1 MVTMSTA
8 TSLPSDVRIFDPQP
22 VRQYIPPAL
31 VKANTLKARQAIGLM
46 RFARKPLDFWQQQ
59 SVAIMC
65 GVDDVG
71 LWACPD
77 YFEWVARQNG
87 KGAIL
92 EARALAGLFCYG
104 EPFIGWSAHEY
115 RTAMEARLR
124 MMTLIRNMGAQD
136 IKSPDIIH
144 VQLPG
149 TDKIIRVKFDNSH
162 GEEAIVRL
170 DTGQRLKFFARS
182 KGAGRGFSAP
192 VWLLDEVFALTD
204 EQLDAIGP
212 TQLTF
217 ENAQTIYT
225 STPPLTGDTGGPMF
239 NLRARADAGDP
250 ELGGRDWGLRKP
262 DGSPMWLD
270 EIDGTPGPDGVPP
283 LNVDD
288 LDLWRKTNPGGSP
301 GATGRPRITERA
313 RRKDRR
319 SRGRLGYA
327 REALCIWP
335 RPVAAAGA
343 AIDPDVWTN
352 TGDIESRPA
361 SAGLVLAIDVS
372 PGARSASIAVA
383 GRRADGRFH
392 VKVMDYRAG
401 TGWLAERL
409 TQLAGMLDEYAV
421 ERLALYV
428 RRHLIVSRGGNP
440 REVDELI
447 DALPPPGRLKATMIN
462 AAGPAGAV
470 YDELT
475 AAGFRLTKVDGGE
488 WARACAAFLADVE
501 QDRMRHCAQD
511 GLNDAVTCATRKFV
525 GDGAWYWSRKDS
537 TGDISPLCAAT
548 AAAHGFRIHGEAAE
562 QIIAVGF
569 GSNPDE
575 RAQGDRPGDGWGT
588 DEARE
593 RTRRGPEPVIVPRGP
608 AGAILPRRPR

>member
-1 MVTMSTA
+1 MTTA
-8 TSLPSDVRIFDPQP
+8 TYLPSADVVPLP
-22 VRQYIPPAL
+22 TRQYIPP
-31 VKANTLKARQAIGLM
+31 TLDRSNQRKARQAIGLM
-46 RFARKPLDFWQQQ
+46 RFAKKPLDFWQQQ
-59 SVAIMC
+59 SVALMC
-65 GVDDVG
+65 GVDADG

-92 EARALAGLFCYG
+92 EARALGGLFCYG

-217 ENAQTIYT
+217 ENAQTVYT
-225 STPPLTGDTGGPMF
+225 STPPLTGDTGVPMF
-239 NLRARADAGDP
+239 NLRTRADAGDP
-250 ELGGRDWGLRKP
+250 ELGGRDWGLRNE

-270 EIDGTPGPDGVPP
+270 EIDGEPGPDGRPP

-288 LDLWRKTNPGGSP
+288 IELWRRTNPGGHP

-343 AIDPDVWTN
+343 AIDPDQWKARE
-352 TGDIESRPA
+352 DIESRPGA
-361 SAGLVLAIDVS
+361 DLVLAIDVS
-372 PGARSASIAVA
+372 PNARSASIAVA
-383 GRRADGRFH
+383 GRRADGRLH
-392 VKVMDYRAG
+392 VKVMEYRAG
-401 TGWLAERL
+401 TAWLAEALRGVV
-409 TQLAGMLDEYAV
+409 AKADEHAA
-421 ERLALYV
+421 ERLAL
-428 RRHLIVSRGGNP
+428 RA
-440 REVDELI
+440 ELI
-447 DALPPPGRLKATMIN
+447 MISLRTGVAVSELAKRPNTRAGEIVEQLAALPVPRLKATMIN

-475 AAGFRLTKVDGGE
+475 AAGFDLTKVDGAE

-501 QDRMRHCAQD
+501 QDRMRHCGQD
-511 GLNDAVTCATRKFV
+511 GLDDAVTCATRKFV

-537 TGDISPLCAAT
+537 SGDICALAAVT
-548 AAAHGFRIHGEAAE
+548 AAAHGFRVHGASEGRILA
-562 QIIAVGF
+562 IGF
-569 GSNPDE
+569 GADPDARPAASGDVPGTSGE
-575 RAQGDRPGDGWGT
+575 RARP
-588 DEARE
+588 AA
-593 RTRRGPEPVIVPRGP
+593 VIVPNV
-608 AGAILPRRPR
+608 AGNIGPRRR